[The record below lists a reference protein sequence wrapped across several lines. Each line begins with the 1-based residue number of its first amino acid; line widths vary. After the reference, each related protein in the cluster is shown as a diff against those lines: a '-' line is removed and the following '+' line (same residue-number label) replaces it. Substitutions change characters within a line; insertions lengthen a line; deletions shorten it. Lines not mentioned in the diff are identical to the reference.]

1 MNKIYKASK
10 RKKKKAESYF
20 KRPRAGSDMLHF

>member
-10 RKKKKAESYF
+10 RKKKAESYF
-20 KRPRAGSDMLHF
+20 KRPRAGSDVLHF